1 MGTPE
6 TQAYCDDVQCIGGL
20 CEFHRK
26 SAVGIGQG
34 GTGNSGTD
42 AQVVKFGL
50 MQALI
55 HVGSRDTSVARR
67 PYKGRSRC
75 EKVLVGWLDGKHP
88 TERRNT

>member
-50 MQALI
+50 MQALM
-55 HVGSRDTSVARR
+55 SRRL
-67 PYKGRSRC
+67 SRYVSC
-75 EKVLVGWLDGKHP
+75 AKAIQRQVEM
-88 TERRNT
+88 

>member
-42 AQVVKFGL
+42 A
-50 MQALI
+50 
-55 HVGSRDTSVARR
+55 
-67 PYKGRSRC
+67 
-75 EKVLVGWLDGKHP
+75 
-88 TERRNT
+88 